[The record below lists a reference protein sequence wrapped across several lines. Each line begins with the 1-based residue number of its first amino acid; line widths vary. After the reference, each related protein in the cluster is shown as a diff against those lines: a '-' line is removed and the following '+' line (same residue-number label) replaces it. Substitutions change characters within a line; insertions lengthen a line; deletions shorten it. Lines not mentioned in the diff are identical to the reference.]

1 MRSVSFLAAA
11 AVIGLS
17 ALTAACGQ
25 QAAGPAATGSP
36 GTGAPPVAACG
47 SATPTSPPHRI
58 LTLGTADS
66 GGSFCVKQGT
76 GVLIYLR
83 GTPAAKWAAL
93 RSSSAAMVP
102 RANGHLMLA
111 LGVTG
116 GYFVATRPG
125 VAAITSSRDPCGSG
139 GKPHPPAGP
148 TTSNQAKSDQTKL
161 ECADAQTQTF
171 RVTVRV
177 VS

>member
-1 MRSVSFLAAA
+1 AYIGGTQPGRGASKSRGRTGTDGRRRPLWLGGVHAQRLVPRRRRGHR
-11 AVIGLS
+11 AVG
-17 ALTAACGQ
+17 ADRRVR
-25 QAAGPAATGSP
+25 AAGCRLGRDRVAPDRRSP
-36 GTGAPPVAACG
+36 PGPPPRPPPVAASG

-116 GYFVATRPG
+116 GYFVAT
-125 VAAITSSRDPCGSG
+125 
-139 GKPHPPAGP
+139 
-148 TTSNQAKSDQTKL
+148 
-161 ECADAQTQTF
+161 
-171 RVTVRV
+171 
-177 VS
+177 